1 MYQPVRGQVR
11 SALQEL
17 PKAAIS
23 ACLAHRLAAF
33 GSSYT
38 GLVLGIYFRIH

>member
-1 MYQPVRGQVR
+1 
-11 SALQEL
+11 LQDL

-23 ACLAHRLAAF
+23 ACLPHRLAAF

-38 GLVLGIYFRIH
+38 GLVFGSYFRIH